1 MASKRQ
7 EFYMSVKAILDKT
20 QAKKDAA
27 ELQELLS
34 QTKIDFDTPEF
45 ESKVRAVVQKMSK
58 ETMSVIGQSFNEA
71 LKLLGKEQINI
82 DSLIQMP
89 NADMWTE
96 MGKMAGRFYGEGL
109 QEAVKKALEGID
121 LSALNG
127 QKKTHGWIKN
137 LGEIDQALSRLKDKK
152 GNISQTKAKK
162 IQEGFSPKPR
172 KQEEAL
178 YTQIEK
184 LQKSYSDKD
193 EWEVRYANLV
203 EYIKLYESY
212 QEKFKNVP
220 KELASI
226 GKFTYKQVKSIEPQL
241 QTSLQNI
248 FNVAAGKQPIGL
260 TEGGTVDVNVIP
272 RVIETLDM
280 YDILGGKDKI
290 KVPVEVKV
298 ENEPKKSRM
307 TPNAL
312 RGVQS
317 PEETAGNRLSSRE
330 YLGGTYWVPNA
341 FKDIA
346 KNYGDGGNVL
356 KAALKPLNELIVSV
370 DGLEFKD
377 LDKNQLLS
385 YLFPGFDKYEQGGQQ
400 GDAPQKFFNEMAR
413 QAGFDSFVIK
423 EVNEGGNELVDTI
436 AVLQERITHYTEA
449 IPEYYDVE
457 KLTPDQERVVLSQQK
472 GSAERW
478 YGETINR
485 LHQER
490 DVAYAN
496 RDDIKEEKKVKIIDS
511 VIPML
516 EQMKAKAMVA
526 FDQAIQPLGGYLEE
540 EVKRGLP
547 EVIKDVD
554 GGRKVALIQEDTLKS
569 YLSEYSELSSKKTR
583 TKAENAR
590 INDINNAITSVVSE
604 NDIDNVYDYLDAL
617 SEGAKTIDEVFDFLA
632 PKISFKPNNFVNS
645 VIEPN
650 ISGTEQP
657 SNDNNVNKTI
667 QSYEELCD
675 VVKRYNELVLK
686 NKTEGQTF
694 TDTDREELDGL
705 TNRIQA
711 TRDLTASD
719 DIINEINAF
728 DQTLSALGTT
738 TPEKLA
744 HYLGIEIPESARK
757 AQDSIEA
764 VNDSVNELDKQQSNG
779 SQSTSGAE
787 PQTST
792 SDTTTAGKV
801 AIDETALK
809 SILDSIT
816 YKVQIVGDNESS
828 EQGTTVISEESLKT
842 ILSSVTFNV
851 QGSSEASTE
860 EANKVAIDE
869 TSLEN
874 VLNKVFG
881 NILTSHD
888 ASTKGDNA
896 GAPQAQSTEK
906 VDESSPQAPW
916 ARESTLSGEI
926 KSTLEDI
933 RKNTTL
939 DENNKPETSL
949 GEDTVTRLTDAISQ
963 INITSDLTTEGLATQ
978 DTVSEISGLV
988 KSINDKIVQGTKVI
1002 EKGKSTSVGDSKNTQ
1017 KHNSTINHGQAEGTS
1032 GSAQKMFDYYYWL
1045 EEQMEKFKNNTK
1057 YYNALKSVRDRITP
1071 KIVKF
1076 NDELEI
1082 SGKES
1087 PVWKKSLDQK
1097 HDLHMAQIQ
1106 GGEEYSDSLSTEKK
1120 ALELLKEEYRLKSE
1134 IFNLEQQGAIKEDLD
1149 PLYEKLGIYQSIR
1162 NIIED
1167 GMDDGA
1173 LTRYAVQAASVQ
1185 GKGEDKLTV
1194 ANIKSN
1200 IKARAEEVKQAAQSV
1215 KEEEQQ
1221 EATALKELKKL
1232 YSELGVLQAKKQASD
1247 KGSAVA
1253 TELRAQ
1259 ISAKKSEIVAKQV
1272 DHNINQQLLEDER
1285 QLSYEKEKSSI
1296 AMQNAASKDATATK
1310 EDATA
1315 LKELK
1320 KLYETLGKQKAI
1332 MDAAT
1337 PGAQYDKAK
1346 SDYDKIVAD
1355 IQNIPKASNFEAED
1369 EIDIYNKAYEEQK
1382 RVLEN
1387 EKKIQDEKQ
1396 KTNDTL
1402 KQTKQ
1407 SLEEIKKL
1415 YAELGKW
1422 QAILDTSYDDSY
1434 VAQDAQLNIDRLK
1447 EEIAAKKEKVDISEE
1462 ELQQIY
1468 QIAKAEKQRAIA
1480 SQQSKQGDKSALKQQ
1495 IKQSREN
1502 ARFNRASSVWNA
1514 GVSTMESLW
1523 KIDDDSIDISQINVV
1538 RQLNDALNA
1547 LKVTRDKVAQQGSA
1561 INPNDEALLKAQ
1573 TQDVARL
1580 SAQVKELIQNY
1591 EQLSG
1596 ENSIE
1601 IGKLGTGDLRDQL
1614 IAAVQEFTHGKAVI
1628 GDFDATTGRL
1638 EYTVKTGAHEFT
1650 KYTAAVR
1657 DADGS
1662 LRAMQGT
1669 TKRTE
1674 TFFEASARKMKE
1686 ISSYVTG
1693 MGLIS
1698 RGMQEIRQ
1706 GITYVREIDSALT
1719 ELKKVTDE
1727 TEESYDRFLQTA
1739 SKTAAKVGST
1749 VKDVVSS
1756 TADFARLGYSMQEA
1770 ATMAENAQLLMNVSE
1785 FDDISKATDTL
1796 ISAMQAFNYSADE
1809 TLHVVDVFNTI
1820 GNNYAISTAD
1830 LADSLTRS
1838 SAALVA
1844 AGNSLEQA
1852 SALTVAGNT
1861 ILQDPES
1868 VGNAL
1873 KVVSMRIRGVSS
1885 DLEKA
1890 GEETDGMITNT
1901 AKLQAKIQGL
1911 TGVNILQDNGAFK
1924 DTYTILY
1931 ELGKAYENLDDLSRA
1946 SLLEL
1951 IAGKTRGSAVAAILQ
1966 NYELLEEAYNDAL
1979 DAEGSA
1985 WKENQ
1990 KYLDSIQ
1997 GKIDQ
2002 FTNAVQT
2009 MWSHTLDDSWIKG
2022 FVSFGTIIIQTID
2035 KIGLLTTALI
2045 ALGAVSMIKN
2055 KTGPIVFLQ
2064 DLTKFATDANT
2075 KIANFPKTIN
2085 TLVQGTQ
2092 RLTSATLEQA
2102 VANGSLTTSEA
2113 IRQATMSGLVLSQV
2127 SLTAEEAKALLAT
2140 TALNEV
2146 EQQNII
2152 TKLGLSSSSQKV
2164 TLAMLQQAVAT
2175 GKLTASEATQMALAT
2190 GLVAKETALTA
2201 ARATKILTTNGVA
2214 ASEAQAIVSALG
2226 LGKATQTL
2234 TLATIQQAIA
2244 NGTLTASQ
2252 GAVAM
2257 SLLATQGAATGLI
2270 GTLTALLAAIWP
2282 LLAIGVAIF
2291 AIVKIIDAVV
2301 TTTKELEEEL
2311 SGLKSELS
2319 DIQSELDSVNNE
2331 LKTTKE
2337 RMDELLSKGTL
2348 SFTEEEELKKLKKAN
2363 GELEREIYLLEQR
2376 EKRKNKEVAQKFVE
2390 TMDSAHGGT
2399 LFRDAVILEHSMPAW
2414 ASTTEKINK
2423 KKDELKNASTEK
2435 RKFLFLELDSE
2446 ADKIQKEIDNLEK
2459 ERDAYAKSTDD
2470 TIDKYLEYAEGVEY
2484 FEGDNLEEWQK
2495 ASNEQLD
2502 FINNMRDKW
2511 EIMLGSTNAKPNA
2524 ISRIFN
2530 KEQFS
2535 EISDEIDKLVE
2546 KLKEDP
2552 GNTVYEE
2559 KIRDIICSNEELQNN
2574 LKQTGLTVDDAV
2586 ASFTKFSSGFDSDS
2600 IDGITEQY
2608 QNAIDVLR
2616 RITIDRLEIEKEL
2629 KQYAYGGTVDLLNRP
2644 LVDASELSKVGW
2656 ENAGEGTATVFS
2668 STYSN
2673 ETGTIAV
2680 NFTPILPDGSR
2691 VLGPDELQRYA
2702 EDVISGVRR
2711 DDLNLQIGATFE
2723 GEDAIDQAVNA
2734 AEKIH
2739 NLQDMYYLPIK
2750 VELDDGTTEEIKWDD
2765 LFEWDEASK
2774 QWKAQSTQFAKILK
2788 DTDETLR
2795 QEFITLAENIK
2806 NNKISIEDAVNSLEL
2821 SGLIRITKLTENTL
2835 STLNTDMFA
2844 DVKDDISGLIDTFSE
2859 LGSALEST
2867 ASAMDLLHSAQ
2878 QQMNNSG
2885 RISVKTALEL
2895 IESTD
2900 NWEKI
2905 LTVTG
2910 NTITLNSDAEQVL
2923 IGTKLQLIEK
2933 NIDLALSQAQ
2943 LQLAQIEGTEATLEN
2958 AEADLI
2964 TVEAQKT
2971 YDNAMLQSSAVSAGL
2986 GAAVGVLVQK
2996 LNALR
3001 NLDFDNS
3008 ALNTSLFDAFNSAYD
3023 SVITLSTSTVDAS
3036 VTADE
3041 LKQKISALQAQKN
3054 LISQVNTSGNFKDYY
3069 DFDETPGDKY
3079 TDKSSTKSDSA
3090 LEKLKKEYENKISLL
3105 ENQKTYIENEISRLE
3120 ASDQQVSRNLYEEQI
3135 KLEQQK
3141 LALYEKERKKLLTQ
3155 MSTVAKNSDEW
3166 YEYADAIWE
3175 VEHSIQET
3183 AISVVELQKKIA
3195 QLYIDVFN
3203 KIDEAY
3209 SKEQSLHD
3217 KRIEALEDEIELLK
3231 LRNEYATISPK
3242 TYNQLSAEEDAKI
3255 QSNQNEI
3262 TRLKA
3267 LLQKGI
3273 DENGEALTEEDIYDM
3288 LETIYEKEADIRQS
3302 EIKKEQYKQ
3311 DKKQAYLDRFN
3322 NTSEAYDNLANVY
3335 QGNYDNAEYY
3345 KKYAD
3350 LYGISIPKEILDYQT
3365 SQLEQQVQV
3374 TLNKKAELERQ
3385 LAEAIAS
3392 GDIQVGDSQWL
3403 EMVNAINDCTS
3414 AANEFQY
3421 QIAEVAQEINALSVE
3436 KFNDIKDAFSNVND
3450 VFSDRQSYIEEYMNY
3465 LEALG
3470 ITVPA
3475 EMYEELIA
3483 NEEQRQASNM
3493 ASLESLRS
3501 QLAEMEA
3508 NGYTAE
3514 DDEWVQAQAD
3524 IRALEKEVLASET
3537 AMAQWNKTI
3546 QEMSFEKFDEFLK
3559 RIRDVCDEL
3568 ENVYGL
3574 ISGED
3579 VALEDGS
3586 WTEEG
3591 IMSLGLMTQKMAIA
3605 KEQAAEYAKEIEK
3618 LEEEYQKGTMS
3629 EQDYYNRLMELK
3641 DGQWESI
3648 NAYKDAKDA
3657 IIDINEARI
3666 DMIEQGIQ
3674 KEIDAYT
3681 KLIDLKKKEL
3691 DAERDLYNFRKDIK
3705 SQTKD
3710 IATLERKIAAM
3721 SGSTDA
3727 ATIAQRSKLE
3737 AQLRE
3742 ARESLNDTYYDHAM
3756 DSQSNAYDDE
3766 LDSYTK
3772 SKEDYVKQLR
3782 EALKD
3787 VEKIVADSMAQVLVN
3802 ADSVLTGLNNVSS
3815 EYGVTLSDYLMLPW
3829 QNAALQAT
3837 AYKESGILDLADFT
3851 DQTGIYSGIITEQ
3864 INNLFGNGSLAAGLF
3879 QTSVEGVVES
3889 VRVTVNEATSPLTSD
3904 LQLPWQTVKEY
3915 AQNTF
3920 APEIMYALQSVADDA
3935 FGKKEQLTNDLII
3948 AFQEGV
3954 NNAEEFNQVVIDALN
3969 DVINKSDDFAD
3980 VVPSNV
3986 TAPSD
3991 DPWSLWSSNVQNL
4004 IQKIIDKAN
4013 DAVTAINSMNNA
4025 ANNAQSI
4032 ADTINSTGTSD
4043 NGGKGNS
4050 GSTKT
4055 SQPTSS
4061 YPPIGSQ
4068 HTKYTEADVKAL
4080 QSVLNSLF
4088 STGLTVDGKLGPATS
4103 AAIKKAQRIMYQNG
4117 NETMKVQDGLYG
4129 VATRAAMISY
4139 IDKKIDNLRGQS
4151 GSSMMNQGIK
4161 RYTDMKKTLPKAFY
4175 AKGTM
4180 GISKDQWAI
4189 TDEPQFGDELV
4200 LIPGASGNLSFMR
4213 KGTSVVPA
4221 DITKRIF
4228 DLAQTPTN
4236 ELGNNLVKVSIPNV
4250 STNNNIELTFDTLLK
4265 VENATKET
4273 IPELKKLVQ
4282 EQLDVFARK
4291 LNYGIKRV
4299 GQ

>member
-1 MASKRQ
+1 M
-7 EFYMSVKAILDKT
+7 
-20 QAKKDAA
+20 
-27 ELQELLS
+27 
-34 QTKIDFDTPEF
+34 
-45 ESKVRAVVQKMSK
+45 
-58 ETMSVIGQSFNEA
+58 
-71 LKLLGKEQINI
+71 
-82 DSLIQMP
+82 
-89 NADMWTE
+89 
-96 MGKMAGRFYGEGL
+96 
-109 QEAVKKALEGID
+109 
-121 LSALNG
+121 
-127 QKKTHGWIKN
+127 N
-137 LGEIDQALSRLKDKK
+137 L
-152 GNISQTKAKK
+152 
-162 IQEGFSPKPR
+162 
-172 KQEEAL
+172 
-178 YTQIEK
+178 
-184 LQKSYSDKD
+184 
-193 EWEVRYANLV
+193 
-203 EYIKLYESY
+203 
-212 QEKFKNVP
+212 
-220 KELASI
+220 
-226 GKFTYKQVKSIEPQL
+226 
-241 QTSLQNI
+241 
-248 FNVAAGKQPIGL
+248 
-260 TEGGTVDVNVIP
+260 
-272 RVIETLDM
+272 
-280 YDILGGKDKI
+280 
-290 KVPVEVKV
+290 
-298 ENEPKKSRM
+298 
-307 TPNAL
+307 
-312 RGVQS
+312 
-317 PEETAGNRLSSRE
+317 
-330 YLGGTYWVPNA
+330 
-341 FKDIA
+341 
-346 KNYGDGGNVL
+346 
-356 KAALKPLNELIVSV
+356 
-370 DGLEFKD
+370 
-377 LDKNQLLS
+377 
-385 YLFPGFDKYEQGGQQ
+385 
-400 GDAPQKFFNEMAR
+400 
-413 QAGFDSFVIK
+413 
-423 EVNEGGNELVDTI
+423 
-436 AVLQERITHYTEA
+436 
-449 IPEYYDVE
+449 
-457 KLTPDQERVVLSQQK
+457 
-472 GSAERW
+472 
-478 YGETINR
+478 
-485 LHQER
+485 
-490 DVAYAN
+490 
-496 RDDIKEEKKVKIIDS
+496 
-511 VIPML
+511 
-516 EQMKAKAMVA
+516 
-526 FDQAIQPLGGYLEE
+526 
-540 EVKRGLP
+540 
-547 EVIKDVD
+547 
-554 GGRKVALIQEDTLKS
+554 
-569 YLSEYSELSSKKTR
+569 KTR
-583 TKAENAR
+583 
-590 INDINNAITSVVSE
+590 S
-604 NDIDNVYDYLDAL
+604 
-617 SEGAKTIDEVFDFLA
+617 
-632 PKISFKPNNFVNS
+632 
-645 VIEPN
+645 
-650 ISGTEQP
+650 
-657 SNDNNVNKTI
+657 
-667 QSYEELCD
+667 
-675 VVKRYNELVLK
+675 
-686 NKTEGQTF
+686 
-694 TDTDREELDGL
+694 
-705 TNRIQA
+705 
-711 TRDLTASD
+711 
-719 DIINEINAF
+719 
-728 DQTLSALGTT
+728 
-738 TPEKLA
+738 
-744 HYLGIEIPESARK
+744 
-757 AQDSIEA
+757 
-764 VNDSVNELDKQQSNG
+764 
-779 SQSTSGAE
+779 
-787 PQTST
+787 
-792 SDTTTAGKV
+792 
-801 AIDETALK
+801 
-809 SILDSIT
+809 
-816 YKVQIVGDNESS
+816 
-828 EQGTTVISEESLKT
+828 
-842 ILSSVTFNV
+842 
-851 QGSSEASTE
+851 
-860 EANKVAIDE
+860 
-869 TSLEN
+869 
-874 VLNKVFG
+874 
-881 NILTSHD
+881 
-888 ASTKGDNA
+888 
-896 GAPQAQSTEK
+896 
-906 VDESSPQAPW
+906 
-916 ARESTLSGEI
+916 
-926 KSTLEDI
+926 
-933 RKNTTL
+933 
-939 DENNKPETSL
+939 
-949 GEDTVTRLTDAISQ
+949 
-963 INITSDLTTEGLATQ
+963 
-978 DTVSEISGLV
+978 
-988 KSINDKIVQGTKVI
+988 
-1002 EKGKSTSVGDSKNTQ
+1002 
-1017 KHNSTINHGQAEGTS
+1017 
-1032 GSAQKMFDYYYWL
+1032 
-1045 EEQMEKFKNNTK
+1045 
-1057 YYNALKSVRDRITP
+1057 
-1071 KIVKF
+1071 
-1076 NDELEI
+1076 
-1082 SGKES
+1082 
-1087 PVWKKSLDQK
+1087 
-1097 HDLHMAQIQ
+1097 
-1106 GGEEYSDSLSTEKK
+1106 
-1120 ALELLKEEYRLKSE
+1120 
-1134 IFNLEQQGAIKEDLD
+1134 
-1149 PLYEKLGIYQSIR
+1149 
-1162 NIIED
+1162 
-1167 GMDDGA
+1167 
-1173 LTRYAVQAASVQ
+1173 
-1185 GKGEDKLTV
+1185 
-1194 ANIKSN
+1194 
-1200 IKARAEEVKQAAQSV
+1200 
-1215 KEEEQQ
+1215 
-1221 EATALKELKKL
+1221 
-1232 YSELGVLQAKKQASD
+1232 
-1247 KGSAVA
+1247 
-1253 TELRAQ
+1253 
-1259 ISAKKSEIVAKQV
+1259 
-1272 DHNINQQLLEDER
+1272 
-1285 QLSYEKEKSSI
+1285 
-1296 AMQNAASKDATATK
+1296 
-1310 EDATA
+1310 
-1315 LKELK
+1315 
-1320 KLYETLGKQKAI
+1320 
-1332 MDAAT
+1332 
-1337 PGAQYDKAK
+1337 
-1346 SDYDKIVAD
+1346 
-1355 IQNIPKASNFEAED
+1355 
-1369 EIDIYNKAYEEQK
+1369 
-1382 RVLEN
+1382 
-1387 EKKIQDEKQ
+1387 
-1396 KTNDTL
+1396 
-1402 KQTKQ
+1402 
-1407 SLEEIKKL
+1407 
-1415 YAELGKW
+1415 
-1422 QAILDTSYDDSY
+1422 
-1434 VAQDAQLNIDRLK
+1434 
-1447 EEIAAKKEKVDISEE
+1447 
-1462 ELQQIY
+1462 
-1468 QIAKAEKQRAIA
+1468 
-1480 SQQSKQGDKSALKQQ
+1480 
-1495 IKQSREN
+1495 
-1502 ARFNRASSVWNA
+1502 
-1514 GVSTMESLW
+1514 
-1523 KIDDDSIDISQINVV
+1523 
-1538 RQLNDALNA
+1538 
-1547 LKVTRDKVAQQGSA
+1547 
-1561 INPNDEALLKAQ
+1561 
-1573 TQDVARL
+1573 
-1580 SAQVKELIQNY
+1580 
-1591 EQLSG
+1591 
-1596 ENSIE
+1596 
-1601 IGKLGTGDLRDQL
+1601 
-1614 IAAVQEFTHGKAVI
+1614 
-1628 GDFDATTGRL
+1628 
-1638 EYTVKTGAHEFT
+1638 
-1650 KYTAAVR
+1650 
-1657 DADGS
+1657 
-1662 LRAMQGT
+1662 
-1669 TKRTE
+1669 
-1674 TFFEASARKMKE
+1674 
-1686 ISSYVTG
+1686 
-1693 MGLIS
+1693 
-1698 RGMQEIRQ
+1698 
-1706 GITYVREIDSALT
+1706 
-1719 ELKKVTDE
+1719 
-1727 TEESYDRFLQTA
+1727 
-1739 SKTAAKVGST
+1739 
-1749 VKDVVSS
+1749 
-1756 TADFARLGYSMQEA
+1756 
-1770 ATMAENAQLLMNVSE
+1770 
-1785 FDDISKATDTL
+1785 
-1796 ISAMQAFNYSADE
+1796 
-1809 TLHVVDVFNTI
+1809 
-1820 GNNYAISTAD
+1820 
-1830 LADSLTRS
+1830 
-1838 SAALVA
+1838 
-1844 AGNSLEQA
+1844 
-1852 SALTVAGNT
+1852 
-1861 ILQDPES
+1861 
-1868 VGNAL
+1868 
-1873 KVVSMRIRGVSS
+1873 
-1885 DLEKA
+1885 
-1890 GEETDGMITNT
+1890 NT
-1901 AKLQAKIQGL
+1901 A
-1911 TGVNILQDNGAFK
+1911 
-1924 DTYTILY
+1924 
-1931 ELGKAYENLDDLSRA
+1931 
-1946 SLLEL
+1946 
-1951 IAGKTRGSAVAAILQ
+1951 AAILS
-1966 NYELLEEAYNDAL
+1966 NTVDLENAYVDAL

-1985 WKENQ
+1985 YAENE
-1990 KYLDSIQ
+1990 KYLNSIQ

-2009 MWSHTLDDSWIKG
+2009 MWNNTLDDSWIKG

-2064 DLTKFATDANT
+2064 DLTKFATDANA

-2102 VANGSLTTSEA
+2102 VANDSLTTSEA

-2331 LKTTKE
+2331 LKTMKE

-2348 SFTEEEELKKLKKAN
+2348 SFTEEEELKKLKKTN
-2363 GELEREIYLLEQR
+2363 DELEREKYLLEQR

-2390 TMDSAHGGT
+2390 TMDRARGRTSFGNVGST
-2399 LFRDAVILEHSMPAW
+2399 LEPSMSAW

-2446 ADKIQKEIDNLEK
+2446 ADKIQKDIDNLEK
-2459 ERDAYAKSTDD
+2459 ERDVYAQNIDD
-2470 TIDKYLEYAEGVEY
+2470 TFDRYLEYAEGVEY
-2484 FEGDNLEEWQK
+2484 FEGDNLEQWQK
-2495 ASNEQLD
+2495 ASNAQLD
-2502 FINNMRDKW
+2502 YINNRRDKW
-2511 EIMLGSTNAKPNA
+2511 EILLGSSDAKQNA
-2524 ISRIFN
+2524 ITRIFN

-2552 GNTVYEE
+2552 GNTAYEE

-2586 ASFTKFSSGFDSDS
+2586 ASFTKFSSSFDSDS

-2629 KQYAYGGTVDLLNRP
+2629 KQYAHGGTVDLLNRP

-2673 ETGTIAV
+2673 ENGTIAV

-2702 EDVISGVRR
+2702 EDVISGVRQ

-3023 SVITLSTSTVDAS
+3023 SVITLSTSTVDAA
-3036 VTADE
+3036 VTADD
-3041 LKQKISALQAQKN
+3041 LRQKISDLQAQKN

-3079 TDKSSTKSDSA
+3079 TDKSNTKSDSA

-3120 ASDQQVSRNLYEEQI
+3120 AEDKQVSRNLYEEQI

-3141 LALYEKERKKLLTQ
+3141 LALYQKEREELLAQ

-3183 AISVVELQKKIA
+3183 TISVVELQKKIA

-3231 LRNEYATISPK
+3231 LRNEYATISPE

-3311 DKKQAYLDRFN
+3311 DKKQAHLDRFN

-3365 SQLEQQVQV
+3365 NQLEQQVQV

-3559 RIRDVCDEL
+3559 RIQDVCDEL

-3574 ISGED
+3574 ISDED

-3851 DQTGIYSGIITEQ
+3851 DQTGIYSGIITDQ

-3889 VRVTVNEATSPLTSD
+3889 IRVTVNEATSPLTSD

-3935 FGKKEQLTNDLII
+3935 SGKKEQLTNDLII

-4025 ANNAQSI
+4025 ANNAQS
-4032 ADTINSTGTSD
+4032 AANVINNTS
-4043 NGGKGNS
+4043 GRGNS
-4050 GSTKT
+4050 GSSGKTTT
-4055 SQPTSS
+4055 SQSKSTQKSDTNKKEEAKKK
-4061 YPPIGSQ
+4061 
-4068 HTKYTEADVKAL
+4068 TKYYKYLKVNGDYYYECGSDASGKDYSGHYLKRSTKIPYTAKLMASANEVLYYKAGSKML
-4080 QSVLNSLF
+4080 AF
-4088 STGLTVDGKLGPATS
+4088 SAFKHPVVYAK
-4103 AAIKKAQRIMYQNG
+4103 
-4117 NETMKVQDGLYG
+4117 
-4129 VATRAAMISY
+4129 
-4139 IDKKIDNLRGQS
+4139 S
-4151 GSSMMNQGIK
+4151 G
-4161 RYTDMKKTLPKAFY
+4161 YVEEY
-4175 AKGTM
+4175 AKGTL
-4180 GISKDQWAI
+4180 GTKQDQWAI
-4189 TDEPQFGDELV
+4189 TDEPQYGDELV

-4228 DLAQTPTN
+4228 DLVQTPTN
-4236 ELGNNLVKVSIPNV
+4236 ELGNNLVKVSIPDI

-4282 EQLDVFARK
+4282 EQLDIFARK

>member
-1 MASKRQ
+1 
-7 EFYMSVKAILDKT
+7 
-20 QAKKDAA
+20 
-27 ELQELLS
+27 
-34 QTKIDFDTPEF
+34 
-45 ESKVRAVVQKMSK
+45 
-58 ETMSVIGQSFNEA
+58 
-71 LKLLGKEQINI
+71 
-82 DSLIQMP
+82 
-89 NADMWTE
+89 
-96 MGKMAGRFYGEGL
+96 
-109 QEAVKKALEGID
+109 
-121 LSALNG
+121 
-127 QKKTHGWIKN
+127 
-137 LGEIDQALSRLKDKK
+137 
-152 GNISQTKAKK
+152 
-162 IQEGFSPKPR
+162 
-172 KQEEAL
+172 
-178 YTQIEK
+178 
-184 LQKSYSDKD
+184 
-193 EWEVRYANLV
+193 
-203 EYIKLYESY
+203 
-212 QEKFKNVP
+212 
-220 KELASI
+220 
-226 GKFTYKQVKSIEPQL
+226 
-241 QTSLQNI
+241 
-248 FNVAAGKQPIGL
+248 
-260 TEGGTVDVNVIP
+260 
-272 RVIETLDM
+272 
-280 YDILGGKDKI
+280 
-290 KVPVEVKV
+290 
-298 ENEPKKSRM
+298 
-307 TPNAL
+307 
-312 RGVQS
+312 
-317 PEETAGNRLSSRE
+317 
-330 YLGGTYWVPNA
+330 
-341 FKDIA
+341 
-346 KNYGDGGNVL
+346 
-356 KAALKPLNELIVSV
+356 
-370 DGLEFKD
+370 
-377 LDKNQLLS
+377 
-385 YLFPGFDKYEQGGQQ
+385 
-400 GDAPQKFFNEMAR
+400 
-413 QAGFDSFVIK
+413 
-423 EVNEGGNELVDTI
+423 
-436 AVLQERITHYTEA
+436 
-449 IPEYYDVE
+449 
-457 KLTPDQERVVLSQQK
+457 
-472 GSAERW
+472 
-478 YGETINR
+478 
-485 LHQER
+485 
-490 DVAYAN
+490 
-496 RDDIKEEKKVKIIDS
+496 
-511 VIPML
+511 
-516 EQMKAKAMVA
+516 
-526 FDQAIQPLGGYLEE
+526 
-540 EVKRGLP
+540 
-547 EVIKDVD
+547 
-554 GGRKVALIQEDTLKS
+554 
-569 YLSEYSELSSKKTR
+569 
-583 TKAENAR
+583 
-590 INDINNAITSVVSE
+590 
-604 NDIDNVYDYLDAL
+604 
-617 SEGAKTIDEVFDFLA
+617 
-632 PKISFKPNNFVNS
+632 
-645 VIEPN
+645 
-650 ISGTEQP
+650 
-657 SNDNNVNKTI
+657 
-667 QSYEELCD
+667 
-675 VVKRYNELVLK
+675 
-686 NKTEGQTF
+686 
-694 TDTDREELDGL
+694 
-705 TNRIQA
+705 
-711 TRDLTASD
+711 
-719 DIINEINAF
+719 
-728 DQTLSALGTT
+728 
-738 TPEKLA
+738 
-744 HYLGIEIPESARK
+744 
-757 AQDSIEA
+757 
-764 VNDSVNELDKQQSNG
+764 
-779 SQSTSGAE
+779 
-787 PQTST
+787 
-792 SDTTTAGKV
+792 
-801 AIDETALK
+801 
-809 SILDSIT
+809 
-816 YKVQIVGDNESS
+816 
-828 EQGTTVISEESLKT
+828 
-842 ILSSVTFNV
+842 
-851 QGSSEASTE
+851 
-860 EANKVAIDE
+860 
-869 TSLEN
+869 
-874 VLNKVFG
+874 
-881 NILTSHD
+881 
-888 ASTKGDNA
+888 
-896 GAPQAQSTEK
+896 
-906 VDESSPQAPW
+906 
-916 ARESTLSGEI
+916 
-926 KSTLEDI
+926 
-933 RKNTTL
+933 
-939 DENNKPETSL
+939 
-949 GEDTVTRLTDAISQ
+949 
-963 INITSDLTTEGLATQ
+963 
-978 DTVSEISGLV
+978 
-988 KSINDKIVQGTKVI
+988 
-1002 EKGKSTSVGDSKNTQ
+1002 
-1017 KHNSTINHGQAEGTS
+1017 
-1032 GSAQKMFDYYYWL
+1032 
-1045 EEQMEKFKNNTK
+1045 
-1057 YYNALKSVRDRITP
+1057 
-1071 KIVKF
+1071 
-1076 NDELEI
+1076 
-1082 SGKES
+1082 
-1087 PVWKKSLDQK
+1087 
-1097 HDLHMAQIQ
+1097 
-1106 GGEEYSDSLSTEKK
+1106 
-1120 ALELLKEEYRLKSE
+1120 
-1134 IFNLEQQGAIKEDLD
+1134 
-1149 PLYEKLGIYQSIR
+1149 
-1162 NIIED
+1162 
-1167 GMDDGA
+1167 
-1173 LTRYAVQAASVQ
+1173 
-1185 GKGEDKLTV
+1185 
-1194 ANIKSN
+1194 
-1200 IKARAEEVKQAAQSV
+1200 
-1215 KEEEQQ
+1215 
-1221 EATALKELKKL
+1221 
-1232 YSELGVLQAKKQASD
+1232 
-1247 KGSAVA
+1247 
-1253 TELRAQ
+1253 
-1259 ISAKKSEIVAKQV
+1259 
-1272 DHNINQQLLEDER
+1272 
-1285 QLSYEKEKSSI
+1285 
-1296 AMQNAASKDATATK
+1296 
-1310 EDATA
+1310 
-1315 LKELK
+1315 
-1320 KLYETLGKQKAI
+1320 
-1332 MDAAT
+1332 
-1337 PGAQYDKAK
+1337 
-1346 SDYDKIVAD
+1346 
-1355 IQNIPKASNFEAED
+1355 
-1369 EIDIYNKAYEEQK
+1369 
-1382 RVLEN
+1382 
-1387 EKKIQDEKQ
+1387 
-1396 KTNDTL
+1396 
-1402 KQTKQ
+1402 
-1407 SLEEIKKL
+1407 
-1415 YAELGKW
+1415 
-1422 QAILDTSYDDSY
+1422 
-1434 VAQDAQLNIDRLK
+1434 
-1447 EEIAAKKEKVDISEE
+1447 
-1462 ELQQIY
+1462 
-1468 QIAKAEKQRAIA
+1468 
-1480 SQQSKQGDKSALKQQ
+1480 
-1495 IKQSREN
+1495 
-1502 ARFNRASSVWNA
+1502 
-1514 GVSTMESLW
+1514 
-1523 KIDDDSIDISQINVV
+1523 
-1538 RQLNDALNA
+1538 
-1547 LKVTRDKVAQQGSA
+1547 
-1561 INPNDEALLKAQ
+1561 
-1573 TQDVARL
+1573 
-1580 SAQVKELIQNY
+1580 
-1591 EQLSG
+1591 
-1596 ENSIE
+1596 
-1601 IGKLGTGDLRDQL
+1601 
-1614 IAAVQEFTHGKAVI
+1614 
-1628 GDFDATTGRL
+1628 
-1638 EYTVKTGAHEFT
+1638 
-1650 KYTAAVR
+1650 
-1657 DADGS
+1657 
-1662 LRAMQGT
+1662 
-1669 TKRTE
+1669 
-1674 TFFEASARKMKE
+1674 
-1686 ISSYVTG
+1686 
-1693 MGLIS
+1693 
-1698 RGMQEIRQ
+1698 
-1706 GITYVREIDSALT
+1706 
-1719 ELKKVTDE
+1719 
-1727 TEESYDRFLQTA
+1727 
-1739 SKTAAKVGST
+1739 
-1749 VKDVVSS
+1749 
-1756 TADFARLGYSMQEA
+1756 MQEA

-2009 MWSHTLDDSWIKG
+2009 MWNNTLDDSWIKG

-2064 DLTKFATDANT
+2064 DLTKFATDANA

-2214 ASEAQAIVSALG
+2214 ASETQAIVSALG

-2331 LKTTKE
+2331 LKTMKE

-2348 SFTEEEELKKLKKAN
+2348 SFTEEEELKKLKKTN
-2363 GELEREIYLLEQR
+2363 DELEREKYLLEQR

-2910 NTITLNSDAEQVL
+2910 DTITLNSDAEQVL
-2923 IGTKLQLIEK
+2923 IGTKLQLIEE

-3023 SVITLSTSTVDAS
+3023 SVITLSTSTVDAA

-3041 LKQKISALQAQKN
+3041 LKQKISALQEQKN
-3054 LISQVNTSGNFKDYY
+3054 LISQINTPETFGAYY
-3069 DFDETPGDKY
+3069 DFDKTPGDKY

-3141 LALYEKERKKLLTQ
+3141 LALYEKEREKLLAQ

-3231 LRNEYATISPK
+3231 LRNEYATISPE

-3537 AMAQWNKTI
+3537 AMAQWSKTI

-3559 RIRDVCDEL
+3559 RIQDVCDEL

-3574 ISGED
+3574 ISDED

-3851 DQTGIYSGIITEQ
+3851 DQTGIYSGIITDQ

-3889 VRVTVNEATSPLTSD
+3889 IRVTVNEATSPLTSD

-3935 FGKKEQLTNDLII
+3935 SGKKEQLTNDLTI

-4004 IQKIIDKAN
+4004 IQRIIDKAN

-4151 GSSMMNQGIK
+4151 GSSMMSQGIK

>member
-1 MASKRQ
+1 
-7 EFYMSVKAILDKT
+7 
-20 QAKKDAA
+20 
-27 ELQELLS
+27 
-34 QTKIDFDTPEF
+34 
-45 ESKVRAVVQKMSK
+45 
-58 ETMSVIGQSFNEA
+58 
-71 LKLLGKEQINI
+71 
-82 DSLIQMP
+82 
-89 NADMWTE
+89 
-96 MGKMAGRFYGEGL
+96 
-109 QEAVKKALEGID
+109 
-121 LSALNG
+121 
-127 QKKTHGWIKN
+127 
-137 LGEIDQALSRLKDKK
+137 
-152 GNISQTKAKK
+152 
-162 IQEGFSPKPR
+162 
-172 KQEEAL
+172 
-178 YTQIEK
+178 
-184 LQKSYSDKD
+184 
-193 EWEVRYANLV
+193 
-203 EYIKLYESY
+203 
-212 QEKFKNVP
+212 
-220 KELASI
+220 
-226 GKFTYKQVKSIEPQL
+226 
-241 QTSLQNI
+241 
-248 FNVAAGKQPIGL
+248 
-260 TEGGTVDVNVIP
+260 
-272 RVIETLDM
+272 
-280 YDILGGKDKI
+280 
-290 KVPVEVKV
+290 
-298 ENEPKKSRM
+298 
-307 TPNAL
+307 
-312 RGVQS
+312 
-317 PEETAGNRLSSRE
+317 
-330 YLGGTYWVPNA
+330 
-341 FKDIA
+341 
-346 KNYGDGGNVL
+346 
-356 KAALKPLNELIVSV
+356 
-370 DGLEFKD
+370 
-377 LDKNQLLS
+377 
-385 YLFPGFDKYEQGGQQ
+385 
-400 GDAPQKFFNEMAR
+400 
-413 QAGFDSFVIK
+413 
-423 EVNEGGNELVDTI
+423 
-436 AVLQERITHYTEA
+436 
-449 IPEYYDVE
+449 
-457 KLTPDQERVVLSQQK
+457 
-472 GSAERW
+472 
-478 YGETINR
+478 
-485 LHQER
+485 
-490 DVAYAN
+490 
-496 RDDIKEEKKVKIIDS
+496 
-511 VIPML
+511 
-516 EQMKAKAMVA
+516 
-526 FDQAIQPLGGYLEE
+526 
-540 EVKRGLP
+540 
-547 EVIKDVD
+547 
-554 GGRKVALIQEDTLKS
+554 
-569 YLSEYSELSSKKTR
+569 
-583 TKAENAR
+583 
-590 INDINNAITSVVSE
+590 
-604 NDIDNVYDYLDAL
+604 
-617 SEGAKTIDEVFDFLA
+617 
-632 PKISFKPNNFVNS
+632 
-645 VIEPN
+645 
-650 ISGTEQP
+650 
-657 SNDNNVNKTI
+657 
-667 QSYEELCD
+667 
-675 VVKRYNELVLK
+675 
-686 NKTEGQTF
+686 
-694 TDTDREELDGL
+694 
-705 TNRIQA
+705 
-711 TRDLTASD
+711 
-719 DIINEINAF
+719 
-728 DQTLSALGTT
+728 
-738 TPEKLA
+738 
-744 HYLGIEIPESARK
+744 
-757 AQDSIEA
+757 
-764 VNDSVNELDKQQSNG
+764 
-779 SQSTSGAE
+779 
-787 PQTST
+787 
-792 SDTTTAGKV
+792 
-801 AIDETALK
+801 
-809 SILDSIT
+809 
-816 YKVQIVGDNESS
+816 
-828 EQGTTVISEESLKT
+828 
-842 ILSSVTFNV
+842 
-851 QGSSEASTE
+851 
-860 EANKVAIDE
+860 
-869 TSLEN
+869 
-874 VLNKVFG
+874 
-881 NILTSHD
+881 
-888 ASTKGDNA
+888 
-896 GAPQAQSTEK
+896 
-906 VDESSPQAPW
+906 
-916 ARESTLSGEI
+916 
-926 KSTLEDI
+926 
-933 RKNTTL
+933 
-939 DENNKPETSL
+939 
-949 GEDTVTRLTDAISQ
+949 
-963 INITSDLTTEGLATQ
+963 
-978 DTVSEISGLV
+978 
-988 KSINDKIVQGTKVI
+988 
-1002 EKGKSTSVGDSKNTQ
+1002 
-1017 KHNSTINHGQAEGTS
+1017 
-1032 GSAQKMFDYYYWL
+1032 
-1045 EEQMEKFKNNTK
+1045 
-1057 YYNALKSVRDRITP
+1057 
-1071 KIVKF
+1071 
-1076 NDELEI
+1076 
-1082 SGKES
+1082 
-1087 PVWKKSLDQK
+1087 
-1097 HDLHMAQIQ
+1097 
-1106 GGEEYSDSLSTEKK
+1106 
-1120 ALELLKEEYRLKSE
+1120 
-1134 IFNLEQQGAIKEDLD
+1134 
-1149 PLYEKLGIYQSIR
+1149 
-1162 NIIED
+1162 
-1167 GMDDGA
+1167 
-1173 LTRYAVQAASVQ
+1173 
-1185 GKGEDKLTV
+1185 
-1194 ANIKSN
+1194 
-1200 IKARAEEVKQAAQSV
+1200 
-1215 KEEEQQ
+1215 
-1221 EATALKELKKL
+1221 
-1232 YSELGVLQAKKQASD
+1232 
-1247 KGSAVA
+1247 
-1253 TELRAQ
+1253 
-1259 ISAKKSEIVAKQV
+1259 
-1272 DHNINQQLLEDER
+1272 
-1285 QLSYEKEKSSI
+1285 
-1296 AMQNAASKDATATK
+1296 
-1310 EDATA
+1310 
-1315 LKELK
+1315 
-1320 KLYETLGKQKAI
+1320 
-1332 MDAAT
+1332 
-1337 PGAQYDKAK
+1337 
-1346 SDYDKIVAD
+1346 
-1355 IQNIPKASNFEAED
+1355 
-1369 EIDIYNKAYEEQK
+1369 
-1382 RVLEN
+1382 
-1387 EKKIQDEKQ
+1387 
-1396 KTNDTL
+1396 
-1402 KQTKQ
+1402 
-1407 SLEEIKKL
+1407 
-1415 YAELGKW
+1415 
-1422 QAILDTSYDDSY
+1422 
-1434 VAQDAQLNIDRLK
+1434 
-1447 EEIAAKKEKVDISEE
+1447 
-1462 ELQQIY
+1462 
-1468 QIAKAEKQRAIA
+1468 
-1480 SQQSKQGDKSALKQQ
+1480 
-1495 IKQSREN
+1495 
-1502 ARFNRASSVWNA
+1502 
-1514 GVSTMESLW
+1514 
-1523 KIDDDSIDISQINVV
+1523 
-1538 RQLNDALNA
+1538 
-1547 LKVTRDKVAQQGSA
+1547 
-1561 INPNDEALLKAQ
+1561 
-1573 TQDVARL
+1573 
-1580 SAQVKELIQNY
+1580 
-1591 EQLSG
+1591 
-1596 ENSIE
+1596 
-1601 IGKLGTGDLRDQL
+1601 
-1614 IAAVQEFTHGKAVI
+1614 
-1628 GDFDATTGRL
+1628 
-1638 EYTVKTGAHEFT
+1638 
-1650 KYTAAVR
+1650 
-1657 DADGS
+1657 
-1662 LRAMQGT
+1662 
-1669 TKRTE
+1669 
-1674 TFFEASARKMKE
+1674 
-1686 ISSYVTG
+1686 
-1693 MGLIS
+1693 
-1698 RGMQEIRQ
+1698 
-1706 GITYVREIDSALT
+1706 
-1719 ELKKVTDE
+1719 
-1727 TEESYDRFLQTA
+1727 
-1739 SKTAAKVGST
+1739 
-1749 VKDVVSS
+1749 
-1756 TADFARLGYSMQEA
+1756 MQEA

-1966 NYELLEEAYNDAL
+1966 NYELLEEAYNDAI

-2009 MWSHTLDDSWIKG
+2009 MWNNTLDDSWIKG

-2064 DLTKFATDANT
+2064 DLTKFATDANA

-2244 NGTLTASQ
+2244 NGTLTAHQ

-2282 LLAIGVAIF
+2282 LLAIDVAIF

-2331 LKTTKE
+2331 LKTMKE

-2348 SFTEEEELKKLKKAN
+2348 SFTEEEELKKLKKTN
-2363 GELEREIYLLEQR
+2363 DELEREKYLLEQR

-2390 TMDSAHGGT
+2390 TMDRARGRTSFGNVGST
-2399 LFRDAVILEHSMPAW
+2399 LEPSMSAW

-2446 ADKIQKEIDNLEK
+2446 ADKIQKDIDNLEK
-2459 ERDAYAKSTDD
+2459 ERDVYAQNIDD
-2470 TIDKYLEYAEGVEY
+2470 TFDKYLEYAEGVEY
-2484 FEGDNLEEWQK
+2484 FEGDNLEQWQK
-2495 ASNEQLD
+2495 ASNAQLD
-2502 FINNMRDKW
+2502 YINNRRDKW
-2511 EIMLGSTNAKPNA
+2511 EILLGSSDAKQNA
-2524 ISRIFN
+2524 ITRIFN

-2552 GNTVYEE
+2552 GNTAYEE

-2629 KQYAYGGTVDLLNRP
+2629 KQYAHGGTVDLLNRP

-2673 ETGTIAV
+2673 ENGTIAV

-2702 EDVISGVRR
+2702 EDVISGVRQ

-2910 NTITLNSDAEQVL
+2910 DTITLNSDAEQVL

-3023 SVITLSTSTVDAS
+3023 SVITLSTSTVDAA
-3036 VTADE
+3036 VTADD
-3041 LKQKISALQAQKN
+3041 LRQKISDLQAQKN

-3079 TDKSSTKSDSA
+3079 TDKSNTKSDSA

-3120 ASDQQVSRNLYEEQI
+3120 AEDKQVSRNLYEEQI

-3141 LALYEKERKKLLTQ
+3141 LALYEEEREKLLAQ
-3155 MSTVAKNSDEW
+3155 MSTVAKNSNEW

-3231 LRNEYATISPK
+3231 LRNEYATISPE

-3559 RIRDVCDEL
+3559 RIQDVCDEL

-3574 ISGED
+3574 ISDED

-3851 DQTGIYSGIITEQ
+3851 NQTGIYSGIITEQ

-3935 FGKKEQLTNDLII
+3935 SGKKEQLTNDLII

-4013 DAVTAINSMNNA
+4013 DAVTAINNMNNA

-4032 ADTINSTGTSD
+4032 ADTINSTGTSG

-4055 SQPTSS
+4055 GQPTSS

-4236 ELGNNLVKVSIPNV
+4236 ELGNNLVKVSIPDI

-4282 EQLDVFARK
+4282 EQLDIFARK